1 MAFPD
6 PGTNGEFG
14 TRANDRL
21 SSVLSDTIVFRSNL
35 VAEIRLG
42 FTRNHFTTTPATL
55 GLDFGT
61 LGIGGADPALKAHSA
76 LAMFP
81 RIDVGGGIDSL
92 GMNRAGLI
100 DDLEDTRE
108 LQAHVTWLNGR
119 HTIKGGLQL
128 ARMGFDVFRPEYP
141 SGQYVFGAG
150 FTQGPNPATA
160 STTAGYGFAT
170 FLLGAPTGGQI
181 SGDPRFHAS
190 QQYLAPYVQDDWKI
204 TNDFTVNLGLRYD
217 YQSPWIEKDDQ
228 LTFFD
233 ANATDPLTG
242 RKGVIRLVGRDGISR
257 YQTDPDRNNVAPRL
271 GFSWHLTEPMV
282 LRGGYGIVYY
292 PGSGGIGSAP
302 SDLGSGG
309 FLTSTTVNLEGSGTP
324 AAAPNTPPSGASLR
338 SPFNSGYFEPPATVV
353 GGSVT
358 TAFRDLQTPYA
369 HMWNVGVQRELPGQ
383 MIGEVAYV
391 GTRHEK
397 LWINVSRNAIP
408 SDALSQ
414 GPDWTHWFR
423 TRSSAS
429 SRPAT
434 PCSRL
439 RTRAPRSS

>member
-1 MAFPD
+1 
-6 PGTNGEFG
+6 
-14 TRANDRL
+14 
-21 SSVLSDTIVFRSNL
+21 
-35 VAEIRLG
+35 
-42 FTRNHFTTTPATL
+42 
-55 GLDFGT
+55 
-61 LGIGGADPALKAHSA
+61 
-76 LAMFP
+76 MFP

-119 HTIKGGLQL
+119 HTIKGGLKL

-190 QQYLAPYVQDDWKI
+190 QKYLAPYVQDDWKI

-242 RKGVIRLVGRDGISR
+242 RKGVIRLVGRDGVSR
-257 YQTDPDRNNVAPRL
+257 YQTDPDRNNIAPRL
-271 GFSWHLTEPMV
+271 GFAWHLTGPMV
-282 LRGGYGIVYY
+282 LRGAYGIVYY

-324 AAAPNTPPSGASLR
+324 SAAPNTAPSGASLR

-414 GPDWTHWFR
+414 GTGLDALVPNPFFGIIKTGDALLT
-423 TRSSAS
+423 AS
-429 SRPAT
+429 N
-434 PCSRL
+434 
-439 RTRAPRSS
+439 TRASQLLKPYPQYAGITRFRDSVGDAWYNAVTLRLEKRTTQGLSYQVAYTRQCGDRSQRSEPVEIRR